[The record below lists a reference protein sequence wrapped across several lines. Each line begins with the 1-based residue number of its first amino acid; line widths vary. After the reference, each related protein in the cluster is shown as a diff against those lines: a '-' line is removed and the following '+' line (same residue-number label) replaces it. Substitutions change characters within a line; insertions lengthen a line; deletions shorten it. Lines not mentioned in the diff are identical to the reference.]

1 MTQVNIFKAKTE
13 LSKLIGSLERKE
25 EDRIII
31 ARDGTPVAL
40 LTLYTPE
47 TRRRKLGI
55 FNGKYIIPDDIDE
68 CNEEVLDL
76 MGERV

>member
-1 MTQVNIFKAKTE
+1 MTQVNIFQAKTE
-13 LSKLIGSLERKE
+13 LSKLIVSLERKE

-47 TRRRKLGI
+47 TGRRKLGI
-55 FNGKYIIPDDIDE
+55 FNGKYTIPDDIDE